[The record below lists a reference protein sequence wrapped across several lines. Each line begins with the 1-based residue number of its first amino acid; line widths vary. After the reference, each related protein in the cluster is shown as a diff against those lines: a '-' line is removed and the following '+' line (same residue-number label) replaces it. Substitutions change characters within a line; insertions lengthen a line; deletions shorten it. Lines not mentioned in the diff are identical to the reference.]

1 MTSTL
6 NANQKFIKKME
17 SLKRTKKSMLDLKNA
32 TNKMKIVIK
41 SINSKKNIK
50 VGRQELRN
58 YPDREQQRKKNE
70 ESLHYL
76 SNTTKGNNVQIIRV
90 SEKERKKG
98 IEI

>member
-6 NANQKFIKKME
+6 KANEKFIKEME

-32 TNKMKIVIK
+32 TNKMKIVKK

-58 YPDREQQRKKNE
+58 YPDREQQRKRSE